1 MPGSTRSPASLARRA
16 RALTVRQAAALGMAA
31 LLLGG
36 LVLSAVLGRQAIAT
50 ALVGSLV
57 MLVLAG
63 QIQARRKMAQ
73 EIAAVRIRVRQESEA
88 VKRELAALLER
99 LQFIQRQL
107 LAVVETERLTSTD
120 RHVEL
125 MATVDRVTAARR
137 PIDGSGG
144 DHHGVPSQRRG

>member
-1 MPGSTRSPASLARRA
+1 MPGSTRSPVSLARKA
-16 RALTVRQAAALGMAA
+16 RALTVRQAVALGMAA
-31 LLLGG
+31 VLLGG

-73 EIAAVRIRVRQESEA
+73 EIAAVRVRVRQESEA

-99 LQFIQRQL
+99 LQFMQRQL

-125 MATVDRVTAARR
+125 MATVNRVTAAG